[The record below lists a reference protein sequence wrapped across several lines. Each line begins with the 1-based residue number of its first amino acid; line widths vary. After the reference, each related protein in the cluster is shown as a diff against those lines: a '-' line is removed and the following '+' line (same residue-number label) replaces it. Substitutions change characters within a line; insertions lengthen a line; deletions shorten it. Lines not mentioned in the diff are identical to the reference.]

1 MTAVSDPPAAAAATR
16 PRLLR
21 RVLVAAVLLLVGVAV
36 LVPLLTAT
44 RIWWVARQDHAG
56 PADAVLVLGAS
67 QYDGR
72 PSAIFEARLQHALDL
87 YADGVADTIV
97 TTGGKRPGDRF
108 TEAAAGRNWL
118 LAQGVPGSAIVAV
131 ESGSTTYES
140 LEAAAPSLLA
150 AGLDRVVL
158 VSDPWHAHRSR
169 VMAGDLGLDAVS
181 SPTRIGPVV
190 QERETQLR
198 YIARE
203 TAAFLWYRIVGPD
216 SD

>member
-1 MTAVSDPPAAAAATR
+1 MTAVSDAATAAAAR

-21 RVLVAAVLLLVGVAV
+21 RALVALVLVLIGVAA

-44 RIWWVARQDHAG
+44 RIWWVARQDDAG

-87 YADGVADTIV
+87 YEDGVAETIV

-108 TEAAAGRNWL
+108 TEAAAGRDWL
-118 LAQGVPGSAIVAV
+118 IGQGVPVESIIAV
-131 ESGSTTYES
+131 ESGGTTYES
-140 LEAAAPSLLA
+140 VQAAAPGLLA
-150 AGLDRVVL
+150 SGRDRVVL

-169 VMAGDLGLDAVS
+169 VMANDLGLDATS
-181 SPTRIGPVV
+181 SPTRTGPVV
-190 QERETQLR
+190 QTRETQLR

-203 TAAFLWYRIVGPD
+203 TAAFLWYRIAGPD
-216 SD
+216 SG

>member
-1 MTAVSDPPAAAAATR
+1 MTAVSDAPATAATR

-21 RVLVAAVLLLVGVAV
+21 RALVALVLVLIGVAV

-44 RIWWVARQDHAG
+44 RIWWVARQDDAG

-87 YADGVADTIV
+87 YEDGVAKMIV
-97 TTGGKRPGDRF
+97 TTGGKQAGDRF
-108 TEAAAGRNWL
+108 TEAAAGRDWL
-118 LAQGVPGSAIVAV
+118 IGHGVPSESITAV
-131 ESGSTTYES
+131 ESGRTTYDS
-140 LEAAAPSLLA
+140 LAAVAPGLLA
-150 AGLDRVVL
+150 EGLGRVVL

-169 VMAGDLGLDAVS
+169 VMASDLGLEAVS

-203 TAAFLWYRIVGPD
+203 TAAFLWYRIAGPD
-216 SD
+216 SG